1 MIFFS
6 VSPFFCKKNINSSVY
21 SVRHFQQF
29 LTLSLVTPCLQEGSP
44 HVWVDELDLAEVP
57 REEEVEEED
66 SNDGDQ
72 REKEQEMTPTPEG
85 RHHAGVGKEV

>member
-1 MIFFS
+1 MQ
-6 VSPFFCKKNINSSVY
+6 KKNYKFKCVQ
-21 SVRHFQQF
+21 FQQF

-44 HVWVDELDLAEVP
+44 HVWVDELDMAEVR

-66 SNDGDQ
+66 NKDGDQ
-72 REKEQEMTPTPEG
+72 REKEQEKTPTVPEG